1 MSIRTITEEDVHWT
15 VLGKGSLRRMK
26 LLYMSAAK
34 VLLTWERY
42 EVLSYIIT
50 QAV

>member
-34 VLLTWERY
+34 VLTWERY

>member
-1 MSIRTITEEDVHWT
+1 MSIRTMTEEDIHWT
-15 VLGKGSLRRMK
+15 VLGKGSQSRMK

-34 VLLTWERY
+34 VLAWERY
-42 EVLSYIIT
+42 EVLSYIGT